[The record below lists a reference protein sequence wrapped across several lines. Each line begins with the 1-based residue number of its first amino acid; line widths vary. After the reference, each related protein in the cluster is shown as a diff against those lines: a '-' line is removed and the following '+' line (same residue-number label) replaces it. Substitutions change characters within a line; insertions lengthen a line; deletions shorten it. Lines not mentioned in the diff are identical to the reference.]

1 MNAKRKGKK
10 EKMKRKKRSTY
21 IWMRTLKYQGRPSTW
36 VLVYRN
42 EIHNRG
48 KYFILSG
55 NLFLRL
61 LPSLYCIAPMFQI
74 GLVLN
79 CAVFC
84 KPQVIYQKVL
94 DAPLD
99 IWYQKQNR
107 KYILLFQLTCFKNK
121 TNITDENLNLI
132 PSFQSRS
139 FEYISASLN
148 VLVWL
153 TTTTLP
159 AKVVKSSSKLARRL
173 IKIVVGVWEKWK
185 IW

>member
-1 MNAKRKGKK
+1 
-10 EKMKRKKRSTY
+10 MKRKKRSTY
-21 IWMRTLKYQGRPSTW
+21 LDENPWIPGTPVHESFSLQKWNTKQGQIFQTIGS
-36 VLVYRN
+36 
-42 EIHNRG
+42 H
-48 KYFILSG
+48 S
-55 NLFLRL
+55 LRS

-107 KYILLFQLTCFKNK
+107 KYIFLLQLTYFEYNK
-121 TNITDENLNLI
+121 YELI

-139 FEYISASLN
+139 FEYIYL
-148 VLVWL
+148 LL
-153 TTTTLP
+153 LF
-159 AKVVKSSSKLARRL
+159 
-173 IKIVVGVWEKWK
+173 
-185 IW
+185 